1 MAPKSLDSPSAMKFG
16 LISTFSVTVAI
27 VGLGGAVGVMAKPL
41 PLKSDGTAKTATKT
55 EAPAP
60 KGLSGLLHAGPE
72 RVKARLGEPAVA
84 RAEGRGAFWTY
95 RAPRCALYIFLKDEG
110 AGLKVSGAAA
120 GPRRRGVAYPELDAC
135 IAELEQS
142 QGAGR

>member
-1 MAPKSLDSPSAMKFG
+1 MRFG
-16 LISTFSVTVAI
+16 LISTFSATVAI
-27 VGLGGAVGVMAKPL
+27 VGLGGAGGVMAKPP
-41 PLKSDGTAKTATKT
+41 PLKSEGTAKAATKGET
-55 EAPAP
+55 PAP

-72 RVKARLGEPAVA
+72 RVKARLGDPAIA

-95 RAPRCALYIFLKDEG
+95 RGPRCALYIFFRDEG
-110 AGLKVSGAAA
+110 GGLKVSGAAA

-142 QGAGR
+142 QGEGR